1 MAHWCHM
8 THRNRG
14 ILLSIGETVDYW
26 CPMTLRNRGILLSIG
41 ENVDCTQR
49 QHGSLV
55 SHDSQAQG
63 KTAEYWRD
71 SMAHWC
77 PMTHRNRDILL
88 SIGETVDCTE
98 TAWLIGV
105 P

>member
-1 MAHWCHM
+1 MVHWCPM
-8 THRNRG
+8 TLRHRG
-14 ILLSIGETVDYW
+14 IQLSIGETVVHW

-41 ENVDCTQR
+41 ETVDFTQR

-63 KTAEYWRD
+63 HTAEYWR
-71 SMAHWC
+71 
-77 PMTHRNRDILL
+77 PLF
-88 SIGETVDCTE
+88 
-98 TAWLIGV
+98 IGV

>member
-1 MAHWCHM
+1 MAHWCPM

-14 ILLSIGETVDYW
+14 ILLCIGETVY
-26 CPMTLRNRGILLSIG
+26 
-41 ENVDCTQR
+41 CTQK

-63 KTAEYWRD
+63 HNAEFWRD
-71 SMAHWC
+71 
-77 PMTHRNRDILL
+77 RLL
-88 SIGETVDCTE
+88 HTE
-98 TAWLIGV
+98 TAWFIGV